1 MTFDEVI
8 LKDGTPGMVWPL
20 LKTDRAR
27 LAEEF
32 EKLSPETRRHRFL
45 APVVRL
51 SDAMLKQLVDDVDGI
66 DHVAL
71 VLVAEVEEDVYD
83 PVGIARMVRYP
94 QAPDA
99 ADLAVTVRD
108 AWQGRG
114 VATALLD
121 VLMRRRPEGVT
132 HVITEV
138 ACDNPASLAMLR
150 RLGPTQVKDNGF
162 GAYDVIVDLDDKG
175 PHPEADE
182 SMTRLHAV
190 LAEPKRVD
198 LRMRD
203 LVCSWFA
210 PAGIPA
216 GRQRAEVPEETP
228 EEIAAE
234 AQAIEDQLLR

>member
-1 MTFDEVI
+1 MTIDEVI

-20 LKTDRAR
+20 LPTDRAR

-45 APVVRL
+45 APVVHL

-94 QAPDA
+94 ETPDA

-121 VLMRRRPEGVT
+121 VLARRRPEGVT

-150 RLGPTQVKDNGF
+150 RLGPTQTKDNGF
-162 GAYDVIVDLDDKG
+162 GAYDVIVDLDGNG

-182 SMTRLHAV
+182 ATTRLHSA
-190 LAEPKRVD
+190 LAGPRRAD

-210 PAGIPA
+210 PVGEPA
-216 GRQRAEVPEETP
+216 SREREAEEETP

-234 AQAIEDQLLR
+234 VQAIEDQLLR